1 MNTDPTVTICIP
13 SYNHARFLERAVTS
27 VLDQT
32 YANLECLVF
41 DDGSTDDSREIV
53 RSLQMNDSR
62 VRLLSHED
70 GRNHGIAATLNGAY
84 RNALGLYVAHLAAD
98 DTIQPDCV
106 ERQVAVLRSDPGL
119 DFVYGRVEMLDAD
132 GRSTGIYGG
141 FAAESMF
148 EHDKTTDPLEAL
160 LLHNYI
166 QSPTVLMRSALFA
179 TVGGFEDR
187 TYYTDWEMWIRLM
200 ARGARF
206 AFVEGGPLVRCRPGA
221 YGAEFDLPRRLDLFR
236 TLSAK
241 VSAVGGRLEEPR
253 IHALIRLQAAL
264 QAVQLDEES
273 EARDWIRSAFVVDP
287 SLRADGDYLF
297 WLVGPLLRHR
307 LDGVDQGKDAQWV
320 ETLAALDSA
329 VDDVVSAGARAGSL
343 PCWVVEA
350 ARAEMTPPAVERL
363 SWAVIG
369 NEIELGGSRL
379 RPKMLG
385 IGLVLALRSPRLLR
399 DSSFV
404 KVLLCTAGLWRLAV
418 QVRGSIARG

>member
-1 MNTDPTVTICIP
+1 MNGDPTVTICIP
-13 SYNHARFLERAVTS
+13 SYNHARFLEGAVTS
-27 VLDQT
+27 VLGQT
-32 YANLECLVF
+32 YTNLECLVF

-53 RSLQMNDSR
+53 RSLQMKDSR

-70 GRNHGIAATLNGAY
+70 GQNHGIAATLNGAY

-98 DTIQPDCV
+98 DTIQPDSV
-106 ERQVAVLRSDPGL
+106 ERQVALLRSDPDL

-148 EHDKTTDPLEAL
+148 EHDKTTDPLQAL

-166 QSPTVLMRSALFA
+166 QSPTVLMRSALFE

-206 AFVEGGPLVRCRPGA
+206 AFVEGGPLVMCRPGA

-253 IHALIRLQAAL
+253 IRALICLQAAL
-264 QAVQLDEES
+264 QAIQLEEEN
-273 EARDWIRSAFVVDP
+273 EARDWIRSAFVADP
-287 SLRADGDYLF
+287 GLRAEGGYLF
-297 WLVGPLLRHR
+297 WLVGPLLRQR
-307 LDGVDQGKDAQWV
+307 LRDAEQTTDGRWID
-320 ETLAALDSA
+320 TLAGLNAT
-329 VDDVVSAGARAGSL
+329 VGEVISAGARAGSL

-350 ARAEMTPPAVERL
+350 ARAEMTPGALERL

-379 RPKMLG
+379 SPKMLG
-385 IGLVLALRSPRLLR
+385 VGLARALRSPRLLR
-399 DSSFV
+399 DSSFL
-404 KVLLCTAGLWRLAV
+404 KVLLCTAGLWPLAV
-418 QVRGSIARG
+418 RARGSISRG